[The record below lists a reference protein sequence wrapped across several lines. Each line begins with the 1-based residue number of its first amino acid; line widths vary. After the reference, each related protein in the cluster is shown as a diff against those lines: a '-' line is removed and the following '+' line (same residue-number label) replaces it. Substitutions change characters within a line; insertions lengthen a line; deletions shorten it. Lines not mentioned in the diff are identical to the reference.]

1 MATLNQ
7 SGSPYSA
14 TVSTFLQNL
23 KQDTSSKPR
32 MLTESEQKSL
42 LQQKTE
48 IHEMVKQKLRARMF
62 AS

>member
-42 LQQKTE
+42 LQQK
-48 IHEMVKQKLRARMF
+48 QKSMKWL
-62 AS
+62 SKN